1 MLAVSYYKL
10 TVISSAFLLCV
21 SLHEINIGSCVAT
34 LQHCDAPPCIIVL
47 LCEQKTESKFCP
59 VRDPFFFLHVK
70 VLQLWSTCTWLSDQ
84 LMYMYM
90 YVCTYYVVL
99 RCSQGKETRQETEEE
114 GKRLQPKPALQPQ
127 AQVPSEGKEQ
137 GLLRQPSG
145 ALSQA
150 E

>member
-1 MLAVSYYKL
+1 MKKAREKYGDQDEEEKLLRMEVLAVSYYEL

-59 VRDPFFFLHVK
+59 VKDPSFFLHVK
-70 VLQLWSTCTWLSDQ
+70 VLQLWSKCTWLSDQ

-90 YVCTYYVVL
+90 YV
-99 RCSQGKETRQETEEE
+99 RIM
-114 GKRLQPKPALQPQ
+114 
-127 AQVPSEGKEQ
+127 
-137 GLLRQPSG
+137 
-145 ALSQA
+145 
-150 E
+150 